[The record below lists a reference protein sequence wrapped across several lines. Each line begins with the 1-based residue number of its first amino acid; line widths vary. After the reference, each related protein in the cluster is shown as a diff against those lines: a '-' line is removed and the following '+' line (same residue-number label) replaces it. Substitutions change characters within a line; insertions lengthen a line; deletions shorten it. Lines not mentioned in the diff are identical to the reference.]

1 MVELAREAAE
11 AVPGMEER
19 LKVRI
24 DPSAEDAMVPADR
37 ARILQ
42 VFRNLFSNAL
52 KYSPPRTP
60 VVLSVECD
68 DGIAVRFSV
77 ENQGPGIDPESM
89 PRLFQRFSRVR
100 AAGMERVPGSGLGL
114 YIARRIV
121 EDHGGTIWAESEPG
135 RTATFSFTL
144 PTADSAT
151 RRRERMPE

>member
-11 AVPGMEER
+11 AVPGIEER

-24 DPSAEDAMVPADR
+24 DPLVEDAVVPADR

-52 KYSPPRTP
+52 KYSRPDTP
-60 VVLSVECD
+60 VVLSVECE

-77 ENQGPGIDPESM
+77 ENEGPGIDPESM